1 MKTLKIYLFLFLLL
15 TSVTKSGGQPSEKM
29 DFNKKLSDLAKEK
42 GWAVGELN
50 TAAKSTYHTEAEKDV
65 ILAMNM
71 VRTNPKKFCEDFIKP
86 FLGFFYDKT
95 MIVPGQEEVLTMEGV
110 DAVKELIRVLPKM
123 KSTVALTPSKA
134 LSLAAADLVK
144 SQEKTGQIGHT
155 GEGGQTLP
163 KRINRYGNNTGLIA
177 ENVSYGEHTGLM
189 VVISLLIDDGVSS
202 RGHRE
207 NIMDSGLSIC
217 GVKWGSHPKYDEMCA
232 ICFASNFIAKK
243 GLE

>member
-1 MKTLKIYLFLFLLL
+1 MKTIKTYILVFFLMAVVLK
-15 TSVTKSGGQPSEKM
+15 TVGQTTVKM
-29 DFNKKLSDLAKEK
+29 DFSKKLSEMAKEK

-50 TAAKSTYHTEAEKDV
+50 TGAKSVYLTDAEKDV

-86 FLGFFYDKT
+86 FLGYFDDKT
-95 MIVPGQEEVLTMEGV
+95 MAVPGQEEVLTMEGV
-110 DAVKELIRVLPKM
+110 DAVKELIKVLPKM
-123 KSTVALTPSKA
+123 KSAGALTPSRA

-144 SQEKTGQIGHT
+144 SQEKTGKIGHI

-163 KRINRYGNNTGLIA
+163 KRINRYGNNMGLIA

-189 VVISLLIDDGVSS
+189 VIITLLIDDGVSS

-207 NIMDSGLSIC
+207 NIMDSGLSLC
-217 GVKWGSHPKYDEMCA
+217 GVKWGTHPTYDEMCA
-232 ICFASNFIAKK
+232 ITFAATFIAKK